1 MDIDWG
7 QVSDDKYFVFDC
19 WRIVDPATADGIY
32 NDWWLKKYF
41 TATVKKQW
49 GQNLIKFNGVLLPGG
64 VALNG
69 REIYEDAI
77 RELEII
83 EEQLRNEYELPPMDM
98 IG

>member
-1 MDIDWG
+1 MII
-7 QVSDDKYFVFDC
+7 DC
-19 WRIVDPATADGIY
+19 WRILDPSKNADIF

-41 TATVKKQW
+41 VATLKRQW

-77 RELEII
+77 REIEVI
-83 EEQLRNEYELPPMDM
+83 EEQLRKEYELPPMDL